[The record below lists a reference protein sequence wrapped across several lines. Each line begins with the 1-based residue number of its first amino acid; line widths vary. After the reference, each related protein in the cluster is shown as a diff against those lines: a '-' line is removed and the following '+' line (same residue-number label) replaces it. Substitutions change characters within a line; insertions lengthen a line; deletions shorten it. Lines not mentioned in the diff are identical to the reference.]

1 MKKWSE
7 TLFVVVAPGLEQVCA
22 VELAEL
28 TSAELRIVPGGIEF
42 EGGLR
47 ELYLANLWLRT
58 ASRVLVRVGEIKSRD
73 FPDLFRKSVKLPWGR
88 FVRPETRVRV
98 KAVSHHSRLN
108 HTGRIAESIV
118 AAVDRALGRETPPA
132 AGEEQTVL
140 ARFENDRC
148 LLSVDSSGEI
158 LHRRGYRTETAHAPL
173 RETLAAG
180 ILKLMDWDGT
190 VPLFDPMCGS
200 GSFVIE
206 AAQIALR
213 RAPGLDRDFAFRLWP
228 GYRQG
233 LWDALAAEA
242 KKQELSPATLTLS
255 GADADIEAVEAARR
269 NADRAGVGELVSF
282 HHKELGQFAPEGADG
297 LLVCNPPYG
306 KRVGKNED
314 LFPLYQRFG
323 ALLREGCKGW
333 QGALVCPDERLA
345 KQTGYALRKKALL
358 HNGGIPVH
366 LFALR

>member
-22 VELAEL
+22 GELAAL

-58 ASRVLVRVGEIKSRD
+58 ASRVLVRVGEVKARD
-73 FPDLFRKSVKLPWGR
+73 FPDLFRKCVRLPWGR
-88 FVRPETRVRV
+88 FVRPGTRVRV
-98 KAVSHHSRLN
+98 KAVSHLSRLN
-108 HTGRIAESIV
+108 HTGRIAESV
-118 AAVDRALGRETPPA
+118 EAAVDRALGRETSPA
-132 AGEEQTVL
+132 AEQEQTVL

-180 ILKLMDWDGT
+180 ILKLMEWDGT

-206 AAQIALR
+206 AALIALR
-213 RAPGLDRDFAFRLWP
+213 RAPGLERDFALRRWP

-242 KKQELSPATLTLS
+242 RQKESEATVALS
-255 GADADIEAVEAARR
+255 GSDADLEAVEAARR
-269 NADRAGVGELVSF
+269 NADRAGVGDLVSF
-282 HHKELGQFAPEGADG
+282 HHKELGQFAPEGAKG

-306 KRVGKNED
+306 KRVGKNEN
-314 LFPLYQRFG
+314 LFPLYQRIG
-323 ALLREGCKGW
+323 SLLREGCKGW
-333 QGALVCPDERLA
+333 QGALVCPDEHLA
-345 KQTGYALRKKALL
+345 KQTGCALQKKALL
-358 HNGGIPVH
+358 HNGGIAVH
-366 LFALR
+366 LFALK